1 MNNLLT
7 GLSPR
12 IKQMALALSEGGIPA
27 WRLKQVISAIYG
39 EGNGSCFTNLTGVPR
54 DIGNILATSLGRDLV
69 SSLEPVHVQEAD
81 YAKKVLFRC
90 VQDDSK
96 IEAVALA
103 FHNHTSLCIS
113 SQVGCAFACSF
124 CATGKIGLKRHL
136 TADEIADQVLYF
148 KQTGV
153 KVDSISFMGM
163 GEPLGNPRIFD
174 AINCITHD
182 RLLGFASRR
191 LNVSTIG
198 IVPGILKLTDMDPQ
212 INLAFSLHSP
222 YPTERERL
230 MPIQKIYPAEKVFD
244 ALDAKLVKHK
254 RRIWL
259 AYLLLKDVNDSPEHA
274 RELARI
280 IKSRPDS
287 INYLYHVNI
296 LPYNEGRN
304 VAEKFENSAKQTEF
318 EEILKKRNISTSFRN
333 SFGRS
338 IDAACGQLYAEYEA
352 KSIKM

>member
-1 MNNLLT
+1 MNNALS
-7 GLSPR
+7 GISPR
-12 IKQMALALSEGGIPA
+12 IKTMALALAEGGIPD
-27 WRLKQVISAIYG
+27 WRLKQVIAAIYG
-39 EGNGSCFTNLTGVPR
+39 KGNGNNFSQLTGVPR
-54 DIGNILATSLGRDLV
+54 EIGKILSNALNRDTV
-69 SSLEPVHVQEAD
+69 STLEPVLVQEAD
-81 YAKKVLFRC
+81 YAKKVLFKC
-90 VQDDSK
+90 TQDDSK

-148 KQTGV
+148 QQAGV

-174 AINCITHD
+174 AINCITNP

-198 IVPGILKLTDMDPQ
+198 IVPGILKLTEMDPQ

-244 ALDAKLVKHK
+244 ALDAKLAKHK

-274 RELARI
+274 RELARL
-280 IKSRPDS
+280 IKSRPEHS
-287 INYLYHVNI
+287 NYLYHVNI
-296 LPYNEGRN
+296 LPYNEAKN
-304 VAEKFENSAKQTEF
+304 VADKFTNSAKQSEF
-318 EEILKKRNISTSFRN
+318 EEILKNRNISTSFRN